1 MKYIDYLLGFLSLA
15 IIGFLVY
22 QFLTWDSSRIV
33 NKANTAALESTE
45 RMNENVTKATE
56 TTNAKRA
63 KITAAASDNRAII
76 RNAVS
81 SGVYRNTTA
90 TSDSC
95 QAERKTIATQGII
108 LQECTAR
115 LVEMAE
121 YADDHAI
128 DEELLLAAWPTK

>member
-1 MKYIDYLLGFLSLA
+1 MKYLDYFIGLLVLSAALFL
-15 IIGFLVY
+15 GY

-81 SGVYRNTTA
+81 SGVYRSTTSI
-90 TSDSC
+90 SDSC
-95 QAERKTIATQGII
+95 QAERKTIAAQGTV